1 MSEAGENGVFRS
13 KVFGGFDKKQVFAF
27 FNELKRQFGVEKE
40 DLQKENKRLLD
51 ENEQAKAKIEELSDS
66 LDKLENEQ
74 NDTLQALN
82 RLQNDLAKRVDDASD
97 KLRESIDEN
106 AKIKTGYDKLSDDY
120 VELKDICIRLKESN
134 AATLAEYEK
143 LKSDNVLLAQSTKKM
158 MNQLEA
164 ADNRAKFYEQS
175 NKELILEIER
185 LKGISKSLSERLREN
200 DSRES
205 YRQRYDDLTQKVLST
220 QSEISALKN
229 ILDDEHDRREK
240 LEAALDELDNI
251 DISKYS
257 KTETDDS
264 KDDGSDD
271 FTVEAQSDSDIIE
284 QIKQQINDADRLL
297 GL

>member
-66 LDKLENEQ
+66 LVKLENEQ

-106 AKIKTGYDKLSDDY
+106 AKIKTGYDKLSNDY
-120 VELKDICIRLKESN
+120 AELKDICIRLKESN

-264 KDDGSDD
+264 KDDEGDD

>member
-82 RLQNDLAKRVDDASD
+82 QLQNDLAKRVDDASD

-120 VELKDICIRLKESN
+120 AALKDICIRLKESN

-264 KDDGSDD
+264 KDDESDD